1 MNKLIYTLAGRPIT
15 LQLKRSARKNMI
27 PRPITPAS
35 ISVNVPPHLSR
46 RYLENWLNSH
56 QTLLLDVL
64 SRAPADTASRKPS
77 HIWYHGEPHR
87 LAEHEAAHI
96 AIDSPTLWLP
106 PQTWPQQ
113 QAQLRRLLQHR
124 AQERLLP
131 RLALHSERLSLRP
144 AAMAL
149 SNAKGFWGVCRART
163 GIRLNW
169 RLIGAP
175 DFVVDYICV
184 HELCHLP
191 HPNHS
196 PRFWALVNR
205 HTPHTEAAKHW
216 LKQHG
221 NELFWLDAPR

>member
-15 LQLKRSARKNMI
+15 LQLKRSARKNI
-27 PRPITPAS
+27 ILRPLTPDS
-35 ISVNVPPHLSR
+35 ISINVPPHLSR

-56 QTLLLDVL
+56 QQLLLDVL
-64 SRAPADTASRKPS
+64 ARAPADAANRKPS
-77 HIWYHGEPHR
+77 HIWYHGEPHQ
-87 LAEHEAAHI
+87 LAEHDAAHI
-96 AIDSPTLWLP
+96 TIDSPTLWLP
-106 PQTWPQQ
+106 TRTWPQQ
-113 QAQLRRLLQHR
+113 QAQLRHLLQHR